1 LFHIKEESVNL
12 GIICEFLI
20 CFGIILGFTY
30 FGLNSE
36 IFHSLLPNLNS
47 IGVWLFSLSLVIAA
61 LVAYG
66 TWNHKDQQCK
76 KFPISTPTQK
86 RRLVLL
92 FLTGA
97 ICLALVP
104 VFSSWSTGNYHLNVI
119 GGLLPVYDAG
129 AYYNGAEKILQ
140 NGQLDSWNQRRPLT
154 ALFLATKLL
163 LTNLNYR
170 LAVLFQAGIFGFSAF
185 MAAYAILRT
194 HGKAA
199 AFVFFSGILSM
210 TVLFLPEVLSEI
222 LGVTLGCLSF
232 SLVWFGIFEKKSI
245 PFFLGLFFLSI
256 ALLVRAGPMLIL
268 PFLVLYAG
276 YLFRAEGNYS
286 WREVIIAAGSI
297 VSGFLINQ
305 CLIWLYGDGKG
316 MMLSNFA
323 VSLYGLAAG
332 GKGWTQYQTD
342 FPMLQGTEAQMSSF
356 LYEQSYRLIAQNP
369 AGFVMTIFSEL
380 VTQPVIALQQNYQ
393 SLFSGMY
400 TNPVP
405 EGQLSVFFYFGFY
418 TIILIGFLHFVVSN
432 KKHPV
437 NYYFLGSLIAIF
449 LSLPFFYADS
459 GFRALSALFPVIAA
473 IIAMGTFGWRL
484 HPSESDPQSRSDSLD
499 VVRISFVAGTAI
511 IVLAC
516 ITPLIGPAVTG
527 MLLQNTPLTP
537 FSQSISSQGSPF
549 VIRVDLGMPYIKIMN
564 QSKHSPTFSPEI
576 YSTDFIVPEW
586 LKKDYDFNGFPDDP
600 SRPILLRGYD
610 YNTRE
615 TVLILAPEGFIPK
628 SREIVTFNATRTRNE
643 TPVPY
648 AIYRVL

>member
-1 LFHIKEESVNL
+1 MMLKRKNSENLIIFCEILLCVAIIFCFTYLGMNADLFHV
-12 GIICEFLI
+12 
-20 CFGIILGFTY
+20 
-30 FGLNSE
+30 
-36 IFHSLLPNLNS
+36 LLTKIAPV
-47 IGVWLFSLSLVIAA
+47 GVYLFSFSLIFAAIIAF
-61 LVAYG
+61 G
-66 TWNHKDQQCK
+66 TWTHQDLLTKLVSRL
-76 KFPISTPTQK
+76 PSLTP
-86 RRLVLL
+86 RRTFL
-92 FLTGA
+92 FLLTIS
-97 ICLALVP
+97 ICLSLVP
-104 VFSSWSTGNYHLNVI
+104 VFTLWSTASYQLNNI

-140 NGQLDSWNQRRPLT
+140 SGQLDSWNQRRPLN

-170 LAVLFQAGIFGFSAF
+170 LAVLVQAGIFGLSAF

-210 TVLFLPEVLSEI
+210 TVLFLPEVLSET

-232 SLVWFGIFEKKSI
+232 ALVWFGIFEKKTI
-245 PFFLGLFFLSI
+245 PFVLGLFFLSI
-256 ALLVRAGPMLIL
+256 ALLVRAGPMLVL
-268 PFLVLYAG
+268 PFLLLYAG
-276 YLFRAEGNYS
+276 YLFRAEGNYN
-286 WREVIIAAGSI
+286 WRIVVITAGSI
-297 VSGFLINQ
+297 ISGFLINQ
-305 CLIWLYGDGKG
+305 CLIWVYGDGKG

-323 VSLYGLAAG
+323 VTFYGLAAG

-342 FPMLQGTEAQMSSF
+342 FPLLQGTEAQMSSF
-356 LYEQSYRLIAQNP
+356 LYEQSFRLIAQNP

-393 SLFSGMY
+393 SLFTGIY
-400 TNPVP
+400 ANPLP
-405 EGQLSVFFYFGFY
+405 EGQLSVFFYYGFY
-418 TIILIGFLHFVVSN
+418 TIILVGFLHFVVSN

-437 NYYFLGSLIAIF
+437 NYYFLGSFIAII

-473 IIAMGTFGWRL
+473 FIAMGTFGWRL
-484 HPSESDPQSRSDSLD
+484 HPSESDPQTRSDPLD
-499 VVRISFVAGTAI
+499 VVKISCVAGTAI

-527 MLLQNTPLTP
+527 MLLQNTPIAP
-537 FSQSISSQGSPF
+537 FNQSISSQGTPF
-549 VIRVDLGMPYIKIMN
+549 IIRVDLGMPYIKIMN
-564 QSKHSPTFSPEI
+564 PSKNSPTFSPEI

-586 LKKDYDFNGFPDDP
+586 LKKDYDFDGFPDDP